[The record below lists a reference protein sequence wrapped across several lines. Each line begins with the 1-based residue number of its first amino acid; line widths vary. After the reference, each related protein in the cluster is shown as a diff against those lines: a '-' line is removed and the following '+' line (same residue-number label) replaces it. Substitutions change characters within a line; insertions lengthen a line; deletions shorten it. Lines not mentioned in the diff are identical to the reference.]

1 MFEVKA
7 TGGDTHLGGEDID
20 NRLVKHFVEEFKR
33 KHKKDISDSPRA
45 IKRLKAACERA
56 KKTLSSSAS
65 ASIELDALYDGVD
78 FASTISRARFDE
90 MCMDLYRK
98 CLDAVDKVL
107 LDSGLSKPQIDEIVL
122 VGGSTRIPKIQSML
136 SDYFNGKDLCK
147 SVNPDEAVAYGAA
160 VQAALLTGN
169 KDDQIKDLL
178 LLDVCPLSIGIE
190 TAGNVMTPII
200 PRNTTIPVT
209 KTQVFST
216 YSDNQPAVTIRVF
229 EGERAMTKDC
239 NLLGTFDLSGIPPAP
254 RGVPQIE
261 VSLDI
266 DTNGILQVTAIEKGT
281 GKSQKITIENDKGR
295 LSKDQIEAMLKEAE
309 KYKDEDKVNK
319 ERIEA
324 KNELENFAYNMKNT
338 ITNQNMKI
346 NDDDKKKIDAVLTE
360 TLTWIE
366 NNQLASKEEYD
377 HKKEELMKVTN
388 PVIQQMYQG
397 GQDDGPLPGG
407 TGGPIV
413 DEVD

>member
-1 MFEVKA
+1 
-7 TGGDTHLGGEDID
+7 
-20 NRLVKHFVEEFKR
+20 
-33 KHKKDISDSPRA
+33 
-45 IKRLKAACERA
+45 
-56 KKTLSSSAS
+56 
-65 ASIELDALYDGVD
+65 
-78 FASTISRARFDE
+78 
-90 MCMDLYRK
+90 
-98 CLDAVDKVL
+98 
-107 LDSGLSKPQIDEIVL
+107 
-122 VGGSTRIPKIQSML
+122 ML
-136 SDYFNGKDLCK
+136 SDYFNGKELCK

-281 GKSQKITIENDKGR
+281 GKSHKITIENDKGR
-295 LSKDQIEAMLKEAE
+295 LSKEQIKTMVKEAE

-319 ERIEA
+319 ERIES

-338 ITNQNMKI
+338 ISNENMKI
-346 NDDDKKKIDAVLTE
+346 SDDDKKKIESALTE

-397 GQDDGPLPGG
+397 QDGGPMPGG
-407 TGGPIV
+407 PGPIV